1 MSDDT
6 DFNTFAD
13 GDEDS
18 LMINLSN
25 VEAMS
30 FEAIPKGTYPVV
42 VEECEFQISK
52 SSGKPMWN
60 VKFSITEGEFTNR
73 KLWTYM
79 SFSEKALPMT
89 KTNIGVL
96 APELLDGAFNPKTV
110 ADEGTLV
117 GRTAIARVAIE
128 KGQDGNDDRNV
139 IKGLKASGTGND
151 DGFSA

>member
-1 MSDDT
+1 MSED

-13 GDEDS
+13 GEEDS
-18 LMINLSN
+18 LMINLAE

-30 FEAIPKGTYPVV
+30 FEAIPKGSYPVV
-42 VEECEFQISK
+42 VEECDFQISK

-60 VKFSITEGEFTNR
+60 VKFSITEGEYANR

-89 KTNIGVL
+89 KTNIAVL

-117 GRTAIARVAIE
+117 GRTALAKVAIE
-128 KGQDGNDDRNV
+128 KGQDGNEDRNV
-139 IKGLKASGTGND
+139 IKSLKAAGSGND
-151 DGFSA
+151 DGFMG